1 MNSRL
6 VAVLLAS
13 ALLSACAAAPV
24 RQSEPRQTGA
34 VPAWTRTIPERFV
47 SDPSAQD
54 ELDSLATWP
63 AADGSTWLIA
73 SAKSTHRLAVYDADS
88 GKRLREFGGKG
99 EALGQFKRPNG
110 LAVFGDY
117 LFVAE
122 RDNHRVQVLRL
133 PEFAPLGSFG
143 EAQLRSPYG
152 LWLNET
158 APGEL
163 EVYVTDNFMYG
174 AKFDQVPALNELDQ
188 RVRRYRLRFDEAER
202 MSSDYLGAF
211 GDTSDAA
218 ALRIVESIAGDA
230 AGDRLLIADEDL
242 RRASTLRE
250 YTLAGRY
257 TGRAVPPG
265 SFSAQAEG
273 VALWSCARGAGYW
286 IAVDQLDPQT
296 VFHVFERDSLRPVG
310 SFRGEAT
317 AHTDGI
323 ALHAAATRAF
333 PYGALYAVDDDRA
346 VTAFDLGDVAR
357 ALQLQADCLD

>member
-6 VAVLLAS
+6 AVALLVS
-13 ALLSACAAAPV
+13 ALLSACASAPP
-24 RQSEPRQTGA
+24 RAPEPRRVVA
-34 VPAWTRTIPERFV
+34 PPAGTLTLPERFV
-47 SDPSAQD
+47 SAPSAQD

-88 GKRLREFGGKG
+88 GKRLRESGGKG
-99 EALGQFKRPNG
+99 EALGQFNRPNG

-174 AKFDQVPALNELDQ
+174 ARFDQVPTLNELDE
-188 RVRRYRLRFDEAER
+188 RVRRYRLRFDEADR
-202 MSSDYLGAF
+202 ISSEYLGAF

-242 RRASTLRE
+242 SRASTLRE

-257 TGRAVPPG
+257 TGRAAPAG
-265 SFSAQAEG
+265 SFQAQAEG

-296 VFHVFERDSLRPVG
+296 VFHVFERDSLRRVG

-323 ALHAAATRAF
+323 AVHAAATRAF

-357 ALQLQADCLD
+357 ALHLQADCLD

>member
-13 ALLSACAAAPV
+13 ALLSACVSAP
-24 RQSEPRQTGA
+24 RAPEPRRHA
-34 VPAWTRTIPERFV
+34 AIPPDTRSVPERFV
-47 SDPSAQD
+47 SESSPRD

-88 GKRLREFGGKG
+88 GLRLREFGGKG
-99 EALGQFKRPNG
+99 QALGQFDRPNG
-110 LAVFGDY
+110 VAVFADY

-133 PEFAPLGSFG
+133 PELTPLGSFG

-152 LWLNET
+152 LWINET

-163 EVYVTDNFMYG
+163 EAYVTDNFMYG
-174 AKFDQVPALNELDQ
+174 ARFDRVPPLAELDQ
-188 RVRRYRLRFDEAER
+188 RVRRYRLRFDGDGRLASE
-202 MSSDYLGAF
+202 YLGAF
-211 GDTSDAA
+211 GDTSEAA

-242 RRASTLRE
+242 RHLSTLRE
-250 YTLAGRY
+250 YDLAGRY
-257 TGRAVPPG
+257 TGRALPAG
-265 SFSAQAEG
+265 SFAAQAEG

-286 IAVDQLDPQT
+286 IAADQLDPQT

-310 SFRGEAT
+310 SFRGERT

-323 ALHAAATRAF
+323 AVHAAATRAF

-346 VTAFDLGDVAR
+346 VTAFDLGDIAR
-357 ALQLQADCLD
+357 ALQLQSDCLD

>member
-6 VAVLLAS
+6 VAVLLAT
-13 ALLSACAAAPV
+13 ALLSACASAP
-24 RQSEPRQTGA
+24 RTAEPRRVAEPPPG
-34 VPAWTRTIPERFV
+34 TRSVPERFV
-47 SDPSAQD
+47 SAPSPQD

-73 SAKSTHRLAVYDADS
+73 SAKSSHRLAVYDADS
-88 GKRLREFGGKG
+88 GRRLRDVGGKG
-99 EALGQFKRPNG
+99 EALGQFRRPNG
-110 LAVFGDY
+110 VAVFGDY

-122 RDNHRVQVLRL
+122 RDNRRVQVLRL
-133 PEFAPLGSFG
+133 PEFAPLASFG

-158 APGEL
+158 APDEL

-174 AKFDQVPALNELDQ
+174 ATFDQVPPLDELGQ
-188 RVRRYRLRFDEAER
+188 RVRRYRLRFDGDGR
-202 MSSDYLGAF
+202 VGSQYLGAF
-211 GDTSDAA
+211 GDTSEQA

-230 AGDRLLIADEDL
+230 AGDRLLIADEDPV
-242 RRASTLRE
+242 RGSTLRE
-250 YTLAGRY
+250 YRLDGRY
-257 TGRAVPPG
+257 TGRGLPAG
-265 SFSAQAEG
+265 SFAAQAEG

-296 VFHVFERDSLRPVG
+296 VFHVYERDSLRRVG
-310 SFRGEAT
+310 SFRGERT

-323 ALHAAATRAF
+323 AVHAAATRAF

-346 VTAFDLGDVAR
+346 VAAFDLGDIAR
-357 ALQLQADCLD
+357 ALELQSDCLD

>member
-13 ALLSACAAAPV
+13 ALLSACVSAPK
-24 RQSEPRQTGA
+24 RGPEERRNGA
-34 VPAWTRTIPERFV
+34 VPPDTRSVPERFV
-47 SDPSAQD
+47 SASDAQD

-73 SAKSTHRLAVYDADS
+73 SAKSSHRLAVYDADS
-88 GKRLREFGGKG
+88 GQRLREFGEKG
-99 EALGQFKRPNG
+99 QAPGQFKRPNG
-110 LAVFGDY
+110 VAVFADY

-133 PEFAPLGSFG
+133 PGFAPLGSFG

-152 LWLNET
+152 LWVNET

-163 EVYVTDNFMYG
+163 DIYVTDNFMYG
-174 AKFDQVPALNELDQ
+174 DKFDRAPPLNELDQ
-188 RVRRYRLRFDEAER
+188 RVRRYRVRFDQAGR
-202 MSSDYLGAF
+202 LSSEYLGSF
-211 GDTSDAA
+211 GDTSEAA
-218 ALRIVESIAGDA
+218 ALRVVESIAGDA

-242 RRASTLRE
+242 SRGSTLRE
-250 YTLAGRY
+250 YSLAGRA
-257 TGRAVPPG
+257 TGRAVPDG
-265 SFSAQAEG
+265 SFSAEAEG
-273 VALWSCARGAGYW
+273 VALWNCPRGAGYW
-286 IAVDQLDPQT
+286 IAVDQLDPRT
-296 VFHVFERDSLRPVG
+296 VFHVFERDSLRRVG
-310 SFRGEAT
+310 SFAGEAT

-346 VTAFDLGDVAR
+346 VAAFDLGDVAR
-357 ALQLQADCLD
+357 ALQLQSDCLD

>member
-13 ALLSACAAAPV
+13 ALLSACVSTPRAP
-24 RQSEPRQTGA
+24 EPRRHA
-34 VPAWTRTIPERFV
+34 ALPPDTRSVPERFV
-47 SDPSAQD
+47 SESTPQD

-88 GKRLREFGGKG
+88 GRRLREFGENGQ
-99 EALGQFKRPNG
+99 ALGQFKRPNG
-110 LAVFGDY
+110 VAVFADY

-133 PEFAPLGSFG
+133 PELTPLGSFG

-152 LWLNET
+152 LWINET

-163 EVYVTDNFMYG
+163 DAYVTDNFMNG
-174 AKFDQVPALNELDQ
+174 AKFDQVPPLAELGQ
-188 RVRRYRLRFDEAER
+188 RVRRYRLRFDADDRVASE
-202 MSSDYLGAF
+202 YLGAF
-211 GDTSDAA
+211 GDISDTA

-242 RRASTLRE
+242 SHLSTLRE
-250 YTLAGRY
+250 YDLGGRY

-265 SFSAQAEG
+265 SFAAQAEG

-310 SFRGEAT
+310 SFRGERT

-323 ALHAAATRAF
+323 AVHAAATRAF

-346 VTAFDLGDVAR
+346 VAAFDLGDVAR
-357 ALQLQADCLD
+357 ALQLQSDCLD

>member
-6 VAVLLAS
+6 VAVVLATV
-13 ALLSACAAAPV
+13 LLSACASAPP
-24 RQSEPRQTGA
+24 RPAEPRRSAELPPG
-34 VPAWTRTIPERFV
+34 TRSLPERFV
-47 SDPSAQD
+47 SAPQASD

-73 SAKSTHRLAVYDADS
+73 TAKSTHRLAVYDADS
-88 GKRLREFGGKG
+88 GRRLREFGEKG
-99 EALGQFKRPNG
+99 AALGQFRRPNG
-110 LAVFGDY
+110 VAVFGDY

-133 PEFAPLGSFG
+133 PEFAPLASFG

-152 LWLNET
+152 LWVNET
-158 APGEL
+158 APDEL

-174 AKFDQVPALNELDQ
+174 AKFDQVPPLNELDQ
-188 RVRRYRLRFDEAER
+188 RVRRYRLRFDPDGRVGSE
-202 MSSDYLGAF
+202 YLGAF

-230 AGDRLLIADEDL
+230 AGDRLLVADEDL
-242 RRASTLRE
+242 SHGSTLRE
-250 YTLAGRY
+250 YSLAGRA
-257 TGRAVPPG
+257 TGRALPAG
-265 SFSAQAEG
+265 SFAAQAEG

-286 IAVDQLDPQT
+286 VAVDQLDPQT
-296 VFHVFERDSLRPVG
+296 VFHVYERDSLRPVG
-310 SFRGEAT
+310 SFRGERT

-333 PYGALYAVDDDRA
+333 PYGALYAVDDDRSVA
-346 VTAFDLGDVAR
+346 AFDLGDVAR
-357 ALQLQADCLD
+357 ALQLQSDCLD